1 MNWLIIDKIIKDA
14 LIEDSIYSD
23 ITTSAIVS
31 ADSKCRVNLISKEEG
46 IIAGLAVFQRVFS
59 ILGDV
64 EVELFAIDGDRVKVG
79 QVIGTLKGSTN
90 NVLTG
95 ERIGLN
101 LLQRMS
107 GIATITNKAV
117 ELVAGTNSKI
127 LDTRKTT
134 PNLRILEKYA
144 VVVGGGHNHRFS
156 LSDGVL
162 IKDNHIEAAGGI
174 KKAIDKVRDKVSFI
188 RKIEVEVEDLEGV
201 NEALEAGADIIML
214 DNMDNETMA
223 KAVRLIGDKSIT
235 EASGNMTL
243 DDLREVAETGVNYI
257 SLGMLT
263 HSYKA
268 LDISMKNLD
277 LVPGTT
283 RNLSKDK

>member
-31 ADSKCRVNLISKEEG
+31 TDSKCTVNLISKEEG
-46 IIAGLAVFQRVFS
+46 IIAGLPVFQRVFCF
-59 ILGDV
+59 LGDV
-64 EVELFAIDGDRVKVG
+64 EVELFTVDGNQVKAG
-79 QVIGTLKGSTN
+79 QVIGTLRGSTN
-90 NVLTG
+90 SILTG

-117 ELVAGTNSKI
+117 GLVAGTNSKI

-156 LSDGVL
+156 LSDGIL

-174 KKAIDKVRDKVSFI
+174 KKAIDKVKAKVSFV
-188 RKIEVEVEDLEGV
+188 RKIEVEVENLNEV
-201 NEALEAGADIIML
+201 KEALEAGADIIML
-214 DNMDNETMA
+214 DNMDTETMA
-223 KAVRLIGDKSIT
+223 KAVKLIDNKSIT

-243 DDLREVAETGVNYI
+243 DDLRKVSETGVNYI

-263 HSYKA
+263 HSFKA
-268 LDISMKNLD
+268 LDLSIKNLV
-277 LVPGTT
+277 L
-283 RNLSKDK
+283 K

>member
-23 ITTSAIVS
+23 ITTSAIVLS
-31 ADSKCRVNLISKEEG
+31 DSQCTVDLISKEEG
-46 IIAGLAVFQRVFS
+46 IIAGLNVFKRVFN

-64 EVELFAIDGDRVKVG
+64 EVELFVIDGDQVKVG
-79 QVIGTLKGSTN
+79 QIIGTLKGNTN
-90 NVLTG
+90 NILTG

-101 LLQRMS
+101 ILQRMS

-117 ELVAGTNSKI
+117 GLVKGTNTKI

-144 VVVGGGHNHRFS
+144 VVTGGGYNHRFS

-174 KKAIDKVRDKVSFI
+174 KNAIDKVRDKFSFV
-188 RKIEVEVEDLEGV
+188 RKIEVEVETLEGV
-201 NEALEAGADIIML
+201 KEALEAGADIIML
-214 DNMDNETMA
+214 DNMDNKTMA
-223 KAVRLIGDKSIT
+223 KAVKLIGNKSIT

-243 DDLREVAETGVNYI
+243 DDLREVAETGVDYI
-257 SLGMLT
+257 SLGMIT
-263 HSYKA
+263 HSVKA
-268 LDISMKNLD
+268 LDISMKNLV
-277 LVPGTT
+277 L
-283 RNLSKDK
+283 K